1 MAPDEGRSRLKVLV
15 VSGIWPPDVGGP
27 ASHAPE
33 VAAFLTARGHEVE
46 AVITADAQPAPEPY
60 PVRWVSR
67 SLPPGVR
74 HLATVRLLRARA
86 GRADVV
92 YTTGMLG
99 RSSLGAALARTPFV
113 TKLTADPAY
122 ERARR
127 WRLTSGSLQEF
138 QDHPELATLPLR
150 AARDA
155 DLRRAAHVVSPSAYL
170 LELARGWGVPPG
182 RTTVLPNPAP
192 PLPELDDREAIRARL
207 GLEGPTLVFAGRLTA
222 QKSLDVGIE
231 AARRAGVSLVIA
243 GDGPDR
249 AALERL
255 GYGRFLGPL
264 PRREVLELFRAGDAS
279 LLSSAWENFPHT
291 VVEALAVGTPVIAT
305 RTGGVAEVLED
316 GVNGLVVE
324 PGDAQALTAAIS
336 RFFSDGRLAASLRAN
351 AASSVARYAPK
362 NVYGQLEQILVG
374 AAGRSRPTTAR

>member
-1 MAPDEGRSRLKVLV
+1 MAYDRGRPELRILV

-33 VAAFLTARGHEVE
+33 VAAFLSARGHEVE
-46 AVITADAQPAPEPY
+46 AVITADAEPAPEAY
-60 PVRWVSR
+60 PVRWVPR
-67 SLPPGVR
+67 SLPPGIR
-74 HLATVRLLRARA
+74 HVATVRLLRARA
-86 GRADVV
+86 RSVEVV

-99 RSSLGAALARTPFV
+99 RSSLAAALARTPFV

-127 WRLTSGSLQEF
+127 WRLTRGSLQDF
-138 QDHPELATLPLR
+138 QERPELATWPLR
-150 AARDA
+150 ATRDA

-170 LELARGWGVPPG
+170 LELARGWGVAAK

-192 PLPELDDREAIRARL
+192 PLPELAPREELRRKL
-207 GLEGPTLVFAGRLTA
+207 GIEGPTLVFAGRLTA
-222 QKSLDVGIE
+222 QKSLDVGIA

-249 AALERL
+249 AVLERL
-255 GYGRFLGPL
+255 GYGRFVGPL
-264 PRREVLELFRAGDAS
+264 ARREVLELFRAGDAS

-305 RTGGVAEVLED
+305 RAGGVAEVLED

-324 PGDAQALTAAIS
+324 PGDVDALAGAIS
-336 RFFSDGRLAASLRAN
+336 RFFGDESLAERLRA
-351 AASSVARYAPK
+351 AAAPSVERYAPER
-362 NVYGQLEQILVG
+362 VYGELEAILLR
-374 AAGRSRPTTAR
+374 AAGLAS

>member
-1 MAPDEGRSRLKVLV
+1 VKFLV

-33 VAAFLTARGHEVE
+33 VAAFLAGRGHEVE
-46 AVITADAQPAPEPY
+46 VVITADAHPAPEVY
-60 PVRWVSR
+60 PVHWVRR

-74 HLATVRLLRARA
+74 HAATVRLLAARAR
-86 GRADVV
+86 RAEAV

-99 RSSLGAALARTPFV
+99 RSSLGSLLGRTPFV

-127 WRLTSGSLQEF
+127 WGLARGTLEGF
-138 QDHPELATLPLR
+138 QDGASATTLPLR
-150 AARDA
+150 LARNT
-155 DLRRAAHVVSPSAYL
+155 DLRRAAHVVTPSAYL
-170 LELARGWGVPPG
+170 RDLARGWGVEAG
-182 RTTVLPNPAP
+182 RITLLPNPTP
-192 PLPELDDREAIRARL
+192 PLPDLRPREELREEL
-207 GLEGPTLVFAGRLTA
+207 GFTGPTLAFAGRLTA

-231 AARRAGVSLVIA
+231 AARRAGVDLVIA

-249 AALERL
+249 ASLEQL

-264 PRREVLELFRAGDAS
+264 PRRAVLDLFRAADAS
-279 LLSSAWENFPHT
+279 MLSSAWENFPHT

-305 RTGGVAEVLED
+305 RTGGVTEVLRD

-324 PGDAQALTAAIS
+324 PGDPGLLAGAIT
-336 RFFSDGRLAASLRAN
+336 RFFFEEGLSESLRA
-351 AASSVARYAPK
+351 AAAPSVADYAPEH
-362 NVYGQLEQILVG
+362 VYGRLEQILI
-374 AAGRSRPTTAR
+374 AAAR